1 MELNARLARFGVEV
15 VTREG
20 RGRCLVAT
28 RSLTPGTL
36 ALSSLPLACAP
47 FQELTRQRCGAC
59 FERPPI
65 VRRCGACDRALF
77 CDRACQAAAWVA
89 GHSRCAPDDA
99 GRSFPRY
106 LSVASSRVASHHSVP
121 PPRAS
126 SRRVARPRVM
136 PSRTTRRVA
145 DAPSQI
151 LRTTRHES
159 RAGSARRRRSSRSC
173 RRPSRPRLCSSRASS
188 GPRTTPRKNYRA
200 RAPTPTP
207 TPTPTPNRRLAAAP
221 LPASS
226 ALPPPTPG
234 SNRSNRSRPTS
245 SR

>member
-1 MELNARLARFGVEV
+1 MADTTPADRDATMELNARLARFGVEV

-59 FERPPI
+59 
-65 VRRCGACDRALF
+65 DRALF

-106 LSVASSRVASHHSVP
+106 LSVV
-121 PPRAS
+121 
-126 SRRVARPRVM
+126 SRRVAPFRSSS
-136 PSRTTRRVA
+136 SRLLASRRASARDALANDATRR
-145 DAPSQI
+145 
-151 LRTTRHES
+151 
-159 RAGSARRRRSSRSC
+159 
-173 RRPSRPRLCSSRASS
+173 
-188 GPRTTPRKNYRA
+188 
-200 RAPTPTP
+200 
-207 TPTPTPNRRLAAAP
+207 
-221 LPASS
+221 
-226 ALPPPTPG
+226 
-234 SNRSNRSRPTS
+234 
-245 SR
+245 

>member
-1 MELNARLARFGVEV
+1 MADTTPADRDATMELNARLARFGVEV

-36 ALSSLPLACAP
+36 ALSSLPLARAP

-106 LSVASSRVASHHSVP
+106 LSVV
-121 PPRAS
+121 
-126 SRRVARPRVM
+126 SRRVAPFRSSS
-136 PSRTTRRVA
+136 SRLLASRRAYARDALANDATRR
-145 DAPSQI
+145 
-151 LRTTRHES
+151 
-159 RAGSARRRRSSRSC
+159 
-173 RRPSRPRLCSSRASS
+173 
-188 GPRTTPRKNYRA
+188 
-200 RAPTPTP
+200 
-207 TPTPTPNRRLAAAP
+207 
-221 LPASS
+221 
-226 ALPPPTPG
+226 
-234 SNRSNRSRPTS
+234 
-245 SR
+245 